1 MQPTTL
7 KEDILSIHIRE
18 DDTSSIIMNKID
30 NYCLLYSKYAGVRF
44 AIKFFYLFLKQLKQ
58 NKEKFDCC
66 FGSDCGANL
75 VKALDIAIIVFKL
88 IFPNENFNLYINTFL
103 SVTNHYVTEYYR
115 PDIKTKT
122 QQRIIDNLSSAYWKI
137 AVAFSNA
144 FIGYD
149 KYVDKDG
156 DVLFMSDNFRK
167 ILDND
172 VYISSAS
179 IRNTFPL
186 CIERST

>member
-1 MQPTTL
+1 M
-7 KEDILSIHIRE
+7 
-18 DDTSSIIMNKID
+18 
-30 NYCLLYSKYAGVRF
+30 
-44 AIKFFYLFLKQLKQ
+44 
-58 NKEKFDCC
+58 
-66 FGSDCGANL
+66 
-75 VKALDIAIIVFKL
+75 

-103 SVTNHYVTEYYR
+103 SVTNHYITDYYR

-167 ILDND
+167 LLDKD

-186 CIERST
+186 CKAGI

>member
-18 DDTSSIIMNKID
+18 DDTSHLIMKKID
-30 NYCLLYSKYAGVRF
+30 NYCLLHSKYAGVRF
-44 AIKFFYLFLKQLKQ
+44 AIKFYYLFLKQLKQ
-58 NKEKFDCC
+58 NKEKFDCYSV
-66 FGSDCGANL
+66 SDCGANL

-88 IFPNENFNLYINTFL
+88 IFPNENSNLYINTFL
-103 SVTNHYVTEYYR
+103 SVTNHYVTDYYR

-156 DVLFMSDNFRK
+156 DILFMSNNFRML
-167 ILDND
+167 LDKN

-179 IRNTFPL
+179 IKNTLPL
-186 CIERST
+186 CIE

>member
-7 KEDILSIHIRE
+7 KEDILSIYIRE
-18 DDTSSIIMNKID
+18 DDTSSIIMKKID
-30 NYCLLYSKYAGVRF
+30 NYCLLHSKFVGVRF
-44 AIKFFYLFLKQLKQ
+44 AIKFYYLFFNQLKQ
-58 NKEKFDCC
+58 NNEKFDCYSGC
-66 FGSDCGANL
+66 DCGENL
-75 VKALDIAIIVFKL
+75 VKALDIAIIVFRL

-103 SVTNHYVTEYYR
+103 SVTNHYITDYYR

-122 QQRIIDNLSSAYWKI
+122 QQRIIDNMTLPYWKI
-137 AVAFSNA
+137 AIAFSNA

-167 ILDND
+167 LLDKD

-186 CIERST
+186 CKAGI